1 MTIKKVTVEDLRN
14 IQGGEAQ
21 KGNGKVKRGE
31 KIAIKEIGAEASKD
45 VDIKNKDK
53 KSAGI
58 KEPTQNI
65 KLP

>member
-1 MTIKKVTVEDLRN
+1 MTIKKVTVADLRN

-45 VDIKNKDK
+45 VDAKNKDK
-53 KSAGI
+53 KSAD
-58 KEPTQNI
+58 KAPSVQNI